1 MGRPA
6 LPADMSNVFFPHKV
20 AVIILNWKSPE
31 DTIESLRSAL
41 ASTNVNLE
49 VFLVDNDSKD
59 GLCDKVQRELPEV
72 SILKNQ
78 TNLGYAGGNNAGIR
92 AALKKG
98 ADFVFILNNDAVVN
112 KDCIGILLETALAS
126 SHAGLMAPKVLQRS
140 EPELI
145 DSLGTRMDWFRL
157 RPCIG
162 RHGQK
167 DDGHEKKV
175 FASSILVGC
184 ALFVARSGIEK
195 IGLLDEN
202 FFLIHEDA
210 DWSLRSLEAGYE
222 NLVVPA
228 AVVYHKR
235 SQSLN
240 KLPALSHYY
249 SVRNF
254 FYLAKKHAGWA
265 GILTFL
271 GALFFT
277 LKNSLV
283 FLVGGSESKKRSR
296 VFFMA
301 TFDFFHGAMGKCK
314 RVFE

>member
-1 MGRPA
+1 MLNNASFSP
-6 LPADMSNVFFPHKV
+6 KV

-41 ASTNVNLE
+41 ASTYVNLE

-59 GLCDKVQRELPEV
+59 GLCDRVQRELTEV
-72 SILKNQ
+72 SILRNS
-78 TNLGYAGGNNAGIR
+78 TNLGYAGGNNTGIR
-92 AALKKG
+92 AALKKD
-98 ADFVFILNNDAVVN
+98 ADFIFILNNDAVVH
-112 KDCIGILLETALAS
+112 KDCVSILLETALAS

-140 EPELI
+140 EPGLI

-157 RPCIG
+157 RPCLG

-167 DDGHEKKV
+167 DDVGEKKV
-175 FASSILVGC
+175 FTSSVLVGC
-184 ALFVARSGIEK
+184 ALFVAREVIEK
-195 IGLLDEN
+195 IGLLDED

-210 DWSLRSLEAGYE
+210 DWSFRSLEAGYK
-222 NLVVPA
+222 NLIVPA
-228 AVVYHKR
+228 AIVYHKR

-265 GILTFL
+265 ANLTFL
-271 GALFFT
+271 GALFLT
-277 LKNSLV
+277 LKNSLA
-283 FLVGGSESKKRSR
+283 FLMGDSESKKRSR

-301 TFDFFHGAMGKCK
+301 TVDFFCGAMGKCK